1 MSENQLESEIRLSWK
16 TKIVILLI
24 YDINYK
30 ANLNC
35 SMFVTLS
42 DHMVVK
48 EVVYCLSKLNQC
60 NFVVNYY
67 TGSSPDVMKI
77 RGKAVRE
84 DYLEMFEYLKGSA
97 KSQRTTPTRTLLQA
111 INKQKIVSERE
122 PNINNIPVITL

>member
-1 MSENQLESEIRLSWK
+1 
-16 TKIVILLI
+16 
-24 YDINYK
+24 
-30 ANLNC
+30 
-35 SMFVTLS
+35 MFVTLS
-42 DHMVVK
+42 YHTVVK
-48 EVVYCLSKLNQC
+48 EVVYCLSRLNQC

-67 TGSSPDVMKI
+67 TGSSPDVVKI